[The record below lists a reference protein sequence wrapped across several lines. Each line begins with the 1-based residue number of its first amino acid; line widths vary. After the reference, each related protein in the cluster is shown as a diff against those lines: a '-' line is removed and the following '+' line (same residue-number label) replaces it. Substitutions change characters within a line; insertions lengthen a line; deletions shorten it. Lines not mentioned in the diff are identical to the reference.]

1 MELTFHC
8 LKSWFLQNALYVNP
22 RSWHGVEKTE
32 LFLDSWSLWALYH
45 ILTLNSGSIGQC
57 VVQGEQK
64 ILSRLPC
71 SLHVDLSPK
80 KGFTT

>member
-1 MELTFHC
+1 MLIPVPGIVWR
-8 LKSWFLQNALYVNP
+8 KQN
-22 RSWHGVEKTE
+22 S
-32 LFLDSWSLWALYH
+32 LFFWSLWALYH

-71 SLHVDLSPK
+71 RLHVDLSPK